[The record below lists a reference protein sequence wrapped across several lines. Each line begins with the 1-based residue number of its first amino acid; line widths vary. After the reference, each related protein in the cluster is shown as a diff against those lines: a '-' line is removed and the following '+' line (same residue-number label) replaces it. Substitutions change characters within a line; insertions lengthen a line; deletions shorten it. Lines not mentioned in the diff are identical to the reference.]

1 MSIDAVNRT
10 AATTPAGRGA
20 ARVPGRGF
28 QLPHEAAGSLA
39 APGAASE
46 VTLGG
51 MLALQEAESGAVQDR
66 EARRRG
72 QDLLAELAAL
82 QRALLDEADPEAAPA
97 ALQRL
102 ASLARAVPQAASPA
116 LRQALA
122 AIVLRSR
129 VELAR
134 YDHDNSENTSR
145 PTR

>member
-1 MSIDAVNRT
+1 MTIDAVGRAG
-10 AATTPAGRGA
+10 AATPAGRGGG
-20 ARVPGRGF
+20 RVSGGGFRLPG
-28 QLPHEAAGSLA
+28 QAAGELA

-51 MLALQEAESGAVQDR
+51 MLALQEMESGAVEDR
-66 EARRRG
+66 AARRRG

-82 QRALLDEADPEAAPA
+82 QRALLEEGGEASSRA

-102 ASLARAVPQAASPA
+102 VGLARAVPQAASPA
-116 LRQALA
+116 LRQAVA

-134 YDHDNSENTSR
+134 YDHDNSENATP
-145 PTR
+145 PTC